1 MRWALLFLTIALCLI
16 LDQYK
21 YRGHYREYGV
31 ERAGQVVASVKSMSW
46 N

>member
-1 MRWALLFLTIALCLI
+1 MRWTIFFLVLALGLI

-21 YRGHYREYGV
+21 YRGHYREYSV
-31 ERAGQVVASVKSMSW
+31 EKAGDVVASIKSFAR